1 MTDNPDLYERF
12 FKCLG
17 FEPDGSDWLEPI
29 DKRIRDVEAETKAM
43 RALNQLYKDNDKAM
57 KTLADMKPNSRV
69 ILERCIE
76 EGTKRGYKRA
86 FKHTDSP
93 LESGILQSIED
104 AVWLEIDTYFNFDNN
119 DLL

>member
-1 MTDNPDLYERF
+1 MTDDSDLYERF

-17 FEPDGSDWLEPI
+17 LETEPE
-29 DKRIRDVEAETKAM
+29 KKAM
-43 RALNQLYKDNDKAM
+43 DALNRLYEDNDKAM

-93 LESGILQSIED
+93 SESGILQSIED
-104 AVWLEIDTYFNFDNN
+104 AIWLEIDTYFNFEE
-119 DLL
+119 